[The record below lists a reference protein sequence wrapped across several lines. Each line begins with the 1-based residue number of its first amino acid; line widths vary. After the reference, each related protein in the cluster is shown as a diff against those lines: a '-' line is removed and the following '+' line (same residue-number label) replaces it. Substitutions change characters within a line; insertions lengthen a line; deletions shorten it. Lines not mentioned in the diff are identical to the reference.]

1 MNKLLNKKILKS
13 EEKRRTLND
22 YFVLNGLAL
31 SIGIISGLGAIG
43 FRYLIAFFHNLFF
56 HQELSF
62 YYDSSSYVSSP
73 LGLFIFIAPMIGGLL
88 VGLLTYYLA
97 REAKGHGVPEVMSA
111 VVANEG
117 KIRPRVS
124 IVKSFA
130 SALSI
135 GSGASAGREGP
146 IVQIGAGAG
155 STIGQYL
162 KLSAQDTRTLL
173 ACGAC
178 GGIAATFNT
187 PIGGVIFALEL
198 ILIEFK
204 TRSFIPLV
212 VSSVFAS
219 LISRTF
225 LRSNEPA
232 FGMELSYSLVSPYE
246 LIFYLLLGLI
256 AGIVG
261 MIFIRS
267 LYGTESFFDKLKI
280 PDYIK
285 PMIGGLS
292 VGIIGL
298 LCIWKFGHYFI
309 FGVGYAA
316 TSDVLAGTIKS
327 ELLPLFALL
336 AILIFLKIF
345 ATSLSLGSGGSG
357 GVFAPS
363 LFIGAMVG
371 GAFGIVVNI
380 LYPSITA
387 PYSAYALVG
396 MAAVFAGTSRATL
409 TAIIILFEMTLN
421 YSIILPLMFA
431 CVVSDALS
439 TVLSKETIYT
449 KKIIKRGIRYPYERE
464 ADILEMLFVKDFMR
478 TNVKTV
484 NEEMSV
490 GEVTGIILH
499 TGLQVFPVLN
509 KKDDLIGI
517 VTYSDLIEPIEQ
529 NKLDVLVKDID
540 IKEMVTIYPDETLK
554 RALKQVVL
562 GDYDCLMV
570 VDRNAPKKLVGLLSR
585 SDIISAYRKEM

>member
-62 YYDSSSYVSSP
+62 YYDSSSYISSP
-73 LGLFIFIAPMIGGLL
+73 LGMFIFIAPMIGGLL

-130 SALSI
+130 SAITI
-135 GSGASAGREGP
+135 GSGGSAGREGP
-146 IVQIGAGAG
+146 IVQIGAGVG
-155 STIGQYL
+155 STIGQFL
-162 KLSAQDTRTLL
+162 KLSTRDTRTLL

-187 PIGGVIFALEL
+187 PIAGIIFALEL

-212 VSSVFAS
+212 VSSVFAT
-219 LISRTF
+219 LISRMF
-225 LRSNEPA
+225 LGDHPA

-246 LIFYLLLGLI
+246 LIFYLLLGLL

-261 MIFIRS
+261 MIYIRS
-267 LYGTESFFDKLKI
+267 LYGTESLFDRLKI

-316 TSDVLAGTIKS
+316 TGDVLAGTIKS

-371 GAFGIVVNI
+371 GAFGLVVNM

-409 TAIIILFEMTLN
+409 TAIIILFELTLN
-421 YSIILPLMFA
+421 YSLILPLMFA
-431 CVVSDALS
+431 CVVSNALS

-449 KKIIKRGIRYPYERE
+449 RKLIKRGICYPYERE
-464 ADILEMLFVKDFMR
+464 ADILEMLFVKDFMK

-517 VTYSDLIEPIEQ
+517 ITYSDLIEPIEQ
-529 NKLDVLVKDID
+529 NKLDALVKDIEV
-540 IKEMVTIYPDETLK
+540 KKMVTIYPDETLK
-554 RALKQVVL
+554 RALKKTVL

-585 SDIISAYRKEM
+585 SDIINAYRKEM